1 MAMKEGKNADEG
13 GMFSDVVTEGRVS
26 DVCSFKGGVTL
37 YVIEKSFFLS

>member
-1 MAMKEGKNADEG
+1 MKEGKNADEG